1 MKIVINSYSECGI
14 ELDHFSPIVDFL
26 LANGHEPAH
35 EFVWGN
41 NRTGYFCHLKGDI
54 DFSVLMDRFQFP
66 PTIVVNQENQ
76 TIDCQNTYALIKGG
90 F

>member
-1 MKIVINSYSECGI
+1 MKIIINSYSKEGR
-14 ELDHFSPIVDFL
+14 EYDHLSPVVDFL
-26 LANGHEPAH
+26 LASGHEPVH
-35 EFVWGN
+35 DFLWGN

-54 DFSVLMDRFQFP
+54 NFSALMERFEFP